1 VTIGNNIYRKGTIME
16 KRMLWLGFVLIVVG
30 LCSSVALAAS
40 MGPPVAGLEAGKWGV
55 GLDYAYT
62 DMTVAVKAD
71 YTETVDVYVSP
82 PADASTSTSYE
93 RKDDFESN
101 MVFVNLG
108 YGVFDKLEVFLRL
121 GFSDIDVP
129 ITDGDWD
136 AGSDF
141 AYGLGAKATFFE
153 VGNLELGGLVQMT
166 WASADGDITAVKNE
180 MAGGTFVP
188 PANFTGSGDYEWD
201 EIKIAVGPSYTL
213 TEGISI
219 YGGPFYHLIS
229 GEFDIEADSGTDV
242 SNAIGLIEESGD
254 FEEESDFGFYIGGQI
269 DIFENLPFYIEWQST
284 GDADVLGASI
294 AYRF

>member
-1 VTIGNNIYRKGTIME
+1 ME
-16 KRMLWLGFVLIVVG
+16 KRMLWLGLIFMVVG
-30 LCSSVALAAS
+30 LCSSGALAAS
-40 MGPPVAGLEAGKWGV
+40 MGPPVASLEAGKWGV

-71 YTETVDVYVSP
+71 YTESVDVYVPP
-82 PADASTSTSYE
+82 PADSRNSYQYE
-93 RKDDFESN
+93 YKEDMKSN
-101 MVFVNLG
+101 MLFVNLG

-141 AYGLGAKATFFE
+141 AYGLGAKATFYE
-153 VGNLELGGLVQMT
+153 VGDLKLGGLAQMT
-166 WASADGDITAVKNE
+166 WASADGEVTAVKSE
-180 MAGGTFVP
+180 MAGGAFNP

-201 EIKIAVGPSYTL
+201 EIKIAVGPSYKL

-229 GEFDIEADSGTDV
+229 GEFDAEADSGTDV
-242 SNAIGLIEESGD
+242 SNARGLMEESGD

-284 GDADVLGASI
+284 GDADVIGASI